1 MTIPV
6 LYAFDISLHR
16 HPAEGL
22 PEGGAHT
29 DAWGTWPTV
38 QPQHE
43 VLAVP
48 LAISFED
55 AVDCL
60 SRLERM
66 YAEPDGSFVWVSSR
80 EGLSWQ
86 VDGNVFDRGGRVV
99 LVDMKGSCPPD
110 DFDRLLAC
118 FGWPAEGLLFQLV
131 RPAVFLEEAA
141 FRRHAAARGAIRPG
155 QDMRP

>member
-1 MTIPV
+1 MTAAA
-6 LYAFDISLHR
+6 LYAFEISLHR
-16 HPAEGL
+16 HPVEGL
-22 PEGGAHT
+22 ADGAPHT

-38 QPQHE
+38 LPPHE
-43 VLAVP
+43 ALAVP
-48 LAISFED
+48 LAITFED
-55 AVDCL
+55 AVECL

-86 VDGNVFDRGGRVV
+86 VDGNLFDREGRVV

-118 FGWPAEGLLFQLV
+118 FGWPAERLLFQLV
-131 RPAVFLEEAA
+131 RPAVFLEEAS
-141 FRRHAAARGAIRPG
+141 FRRHASARGAVRPG
-155 QDMRP
+155 QDRLP

>member
-1 MTIPV
+1 MTSPV
-6 LYAFDISLHR
+6 LYAFEISLHR
-16 HPAEGL
+16 HPAEAL
-22 PEGGAHT
+22 AEGGSHA

-38 QPQHE
+38 QPSHE
-43 VLAVP
+43 ALAVP
-48 LAISFED
+48 LAIAFED
-55 AVDCL
+55 ALDCL
-60 SRLERM
+60 GRLERM
-66 YAEPDGSFVWVSSR
+66 YAEPDGSFVWVSRR

-86 VDGNVFDRGGRVV
+86 VDGNVFDRDGRVV

-131 RPAVFLEEAA
+131 RPAVFLQEAT
-141 FRRHAAARGAIRPG
+141 FRRHAAARGAVWPG

>member
-1 MTIPV
+1 MTAAA
-6 LYAFDISLHR
+6 LYGFEISLHR

-22 PEGGAHT
+22 ADRAPHT

-38 QPQHE
+38 QPPHE
-43 VLAVP
+43 ALAVP

-55 AVDCL
+55 AVDRL

-66 YAEPDGSFVWVSSR
+66 YAEPDGSFVWVSRR

-86 VDGNVFDRGGRVV
+86 VDGNLFDREGRVV
-99 LVDMKGSCPPD
+99 LVDMKGSCPAD

-118 FGWPAEGLLFQLV
+118 FGWPAEKLLFQLV
-131 RPAVFLEEAA
+131 RPAVFLEEAT
-141 FRRHAAARGAIRPG
+141 FRRHAATRGAVRSG
-155 QDMRP
+155 QDRLP